1 MTIEKGKLVRWIED
15 KGFGFIKPE
24 NGKADIFIHISA
36 LASMSR
42 KPIIGDV
49 ILYQIGF
56 DTNGKP
62 RAVNAKIEGVS
73 EILTMVPLEQKRK
86 KDLPSPAKERT
97 YRKPRKTGNSQKS
110 FNLLPVLIVIG
121 VAVFVYSKVS
131 KEQNFVDQ
139 IEIPASETQPIEQTS
154 EIQPIEQ
161 TEQFQCQGKVW
172 CSEMSSYEEAI
183 FYLRNCP
190 GTKMDGDGDGDPCE
204 QQFR

>member
-1 MTIEKGKLVRWIED
+1 MAIEKGKLVRWIDD

-36 LASMSR
+36 LARMNR

-62 RAVNAKIEGVS
+62 RAVNAKIEGMS
-73 EILTMVPLEQKRK
+73 EILALVPLEQKRK

-97 YRKPRKTGNSQKS
+97 YRKPRKTSISQKS

-139 IEIPASETQPIEQTS
+139 INIPAPETQPIEQT
-154 EIQPIEQ
+154 EQ

-172 CSEMSSYEEAI
+172 CSEMTSYEEAM
-183 FYLRNCP
+183 FYLHNCP
-190 GTKMDGDGDGDPCE
+190 GTKIDGDGDGDPCE